1 MRPSTGWERAADIPM
16 SRATPQMRDLAARL
30 ITAETKKPKS
40 SVPGHPAVFHVCEKL
55 RPHLA
60 TLMGN
65 GGFRAVLSRALAVT
79 SGEVPWLA
87 AVQVNADGA
96 LEGWD
101 KPETQVASK
110 LLTEGGVLLVA
121 QLLGLLVAFIGDNL
135 TLHLLRDVWPKLSLE
150 DLNFTQ
156 GDHP

>member
-1 MRPSTGWERAADIPM
+1 M
-16 SRATPQMRDLAARL
+16 SRVTPQMRDLAARL
-30 ITAETKKPKS
+30 IAFETKANQSPEHI
-40 SVPGHPAVFHVCEKL
+40 PPAAFHVCERL

-79 SGEVPWLA
+79 SAEVPWLA
-87 AVQVNADGA
+87 ALQVNADGA

-101 KPETQVASK
+101 KPEAQVAPK
-110 LLTEGGVLLVA
+110 ELTESGVLLVA

-135 TLHLLRDVWPKLSLE
+135 TLHLVRDVWPMLSLE
-150 DLNFTQ
+150 DLKFTQ
-156 GDHP
+156 GDHS

>member
-1 MRPSTGWERAADIPM
+1 MRPGTGWEHLPDFSM

-30 ITAETKKPKS
+30 IAAETRKPKS
-40 SVPGHPAVFHVCEKL
+40 SEPEHPAVFHVCENL

-60 TLMGN
+60 MLMGKA
-65 GGFRAVLSRALAVT
+65 GFRAVLSRALAV
-79 SGEVPWLA
+79 SSAEVPWLA

-101 KPETQVASK
+101 KPKAQVAPK
-110 LLTEGGVLLVA
+110 ELTESGGLLVA

-135 TLHLLRDVWPKLSLE
+135 TLHLVRDVWPKLSLE
-150 DLNFTQ
+150 DLNFNQ
-156 GDHP
+156 GDHL